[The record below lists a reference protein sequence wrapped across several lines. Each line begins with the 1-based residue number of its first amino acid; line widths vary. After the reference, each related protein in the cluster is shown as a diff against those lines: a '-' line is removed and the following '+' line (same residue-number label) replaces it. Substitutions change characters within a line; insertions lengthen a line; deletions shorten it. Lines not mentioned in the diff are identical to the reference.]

1 MRREWISL
9 TKPKWEPNRDAG
21 SFNFIHNMKGWR
33 KGTGRGRG
41 GGLRG
46 AGDPPHLM
54 ASRRLW
60 PARSPAVPS
69 LKTSSFQKE
78 GRSKRVTFHCGS
90 YYAISAM
97 PNPLCCLGKLDFS
110 GNLSISPLSKW
121 VMFRCTQTLFQISRG
136 VVVAAEGFSPSAPF
150 FRGRGQY
157 DFRRR
162 GLLHAS
168 PGGRQGQVRCSP
180 GGRQGQVR
188 CAWKVFVFCG
198 YWTSC
203 SSCVN

>member
-33 KGTGRGRG
+33 KGSGRGRG

-46 AGDPPHLM
+46 AGDPPHWWRPD
-54 ASRRLW
+54 ACGQPDRQRSRAWRRPVFRKKEGQNMW
-60 PARSPAVPS
+60 PSTAEATTLSQPS
-69 LKTSSFQKE
+69 LT
-78 GRSKRVTFHCGS
+78 R
-90 YYAISAM
+90 
-97 PNPLCCLGKLDFS
+97 KLDFS
-110 GNLSISPLSKW
+110 GNLPISPLSKW
-121 VMFRCTQTLFQISRG
+121 VMFRCIWTLFRISRG
-136 VVVAAEGFSPSAPF
+136 VVVAAEGFSPSTPF

-168 PGGRQGQVRCSP
+168 PGGRQGQVRC
-180 GGRQGQVR
+180 
-188 CAWKVFVFCG
+188 AWKVFVFCG